1 MRKVIPSTPVG
12 SPTPREEMLT
22 PKAAGNG
29 RRHQRDPM
37 NFYTIAEVAEL
48 LAVTTRT
55 IRRWIKAGDL
65 VAHRMGGVVR
75 IADDDLRA
83 FLALHRDG

>member
-12 SPTPREEMLT
+12 SSTPREEMLT
-22 PKAAGNG
+22 PGRRNG

-65 VAHRMGGVVR
+65 VAHRKGVVVR
-75 IADDDLRA
+75 IADDDWRA